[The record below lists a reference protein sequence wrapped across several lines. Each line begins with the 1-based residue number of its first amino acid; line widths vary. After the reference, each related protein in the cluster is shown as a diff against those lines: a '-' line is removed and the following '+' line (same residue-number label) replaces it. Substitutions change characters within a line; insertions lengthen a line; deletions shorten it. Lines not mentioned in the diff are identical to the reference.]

1 MSDKEF
7 NVSKAEIYEAIEELE
22 ATDDLED
29 TEDAEPCEDSEPYDD
44 SEAYEESEGTE
55 DREPATEVMPKAAK
69 DPSKSVIAALF
80 DYVEILVFSLC
91 AVLIIFSAFAR
102 LCRVSG
108 DSMNTTLTN
117 GETLITTNF
126 NYTPEQGDII
136 VFHMTSDTYVRF
148 NEPIVK
154 RVIATEGQTVMI
166 DYKTGIIT
174 VDGVQFEDETA
185 YLDSRYY
192 NPIYYR
198 DYIDGFDIKTGVF
211 EVTVPEGHLFVLGDN
226 RNNSSDSRFNA
237 VGFVDERRVLGKVV
251 MRLSPFTLY

>member
-7 NVSKAEIYEAIEELE
+7 NVSNEEINDASVN
-22 ATDDLED
+22 LED
-29 TEDAEPCEDSEPYDD
+29 TEDSEFHDD
-44 SEAYEESEGTE
+44 SEAYEESETYE
-55 DREPATEVMPKAAK
+55 DSELAEGIEPAAEIIQKAAK

-126 NYTPEQGDII
+126 NYTPAQGDII
-136 VFHMTSDTYVRF
+136 VFHMTSDIYPRF

-185 YLDSRYY
+185 YLDSGYY
-192 NPIYYR
+192 SPIYYR
-198 DYIDGFDIKTGVF
+198 DYIDGFDINTGIF
-211 EVTVPEGHLFVLGDN
+211 KVTVPEGHLFVLGDN

-251 MRLSPFTLY
+251 MRLSPFTVY